1 MTDEE
6 AHRLLLE
13 PQKRPV
19 EKALEEIVKIPLYVK
34 FTAPDGRRAVEF
46 GIKIKF

>member
-19 EKALEEIVKIPLYVK
+19 EKAFEEVGKIPLYVK
-34 FTAPDGRRAVEF
+34 FEAPDGRPAVEF
-46 GIKIKF
+46 GIKITF

>member
-6 AHRLLLE
+6 ANRLLLK